1 MTTLANP
8 SGPSVDSGIPPVT
21 RPARNR
27 KRRRRTRWNA
37 LYQLKYMCRDL
48 LYNTPSRRLFQSHRP
63 ALSQA
68 QQKVAGDL
76 AARGIGLVHFN
87 DLFGEPNLWNELKRN
102 MAAFVDSEMV
112 AEGVR
117 QHRADMSKAKEAYKG
132 YLVRAY
138 FENATLT
145 LDNPWLRLGLD
156 ERIISIAN
164 AYLGLW
170 TKLHYADVWYTIPSS
185 EERPATFSQRWH
197 RDPEDKQMVK
207 VFLYFSDVDES
218 AGPLQYVAE
227 SSRSRGVYRHVWSN
241 RFDRYPPEQEFAARF
256 PPSQRVTCTAAAGTF
271 VFCDTSGFHRGG
283 YAIGRPR
290 IMAAWTY
297 VTPASLAARRF
308 KLDWSPGQSTLSELA
323 KYALS

>member
-1 MTTLANP
+1 MTAPANLLIP
-8 SGPSVDSGIPPVT
+8 STDPESRRRAKRS
-21 RPARNR
+21 R
-27 KRRRRTRWNA
+27 KRRHTARRNA
-37 LYQLKYMCRDL
+37 LYQLKYMCRDF
-48 LYNTPSRRLFQSHRP
+48 LYNTPSRRLFRSHRP

-87 DLFGEPNLWNELKRN
+87 DLFGEPDLWNELKRS
-102 MAAFVDSEMV
+102 MAAFVNSEMV

-117 QHRADMSKAKEAYKG
+117 QHRADTSKGKEAYKG

-138 FENATLT
+138 YENAILT

-156 ERIISIAN
+156 ERIINIAN

-170 TKLHYADVWYTIPSS
+170 TKLNYADVWYTIPSGD
-185 EERPATFSQRWH
+185 ERPATFSQKWH
-197 RDPEDKQMVK
+197 RDPEDKRMVK

-218 AGPLQYVAE
+218 AGPLQYVPG
-227 SSRSRGVYRHVWSN
+227 SSRSRGVYRHVWPN
-241 RFDRYPPEQEFAARF
+241 RFERYPPEQEFEARF
-256 PPSQRVTCTAAAGTF
+256 PPSQQFTCTGAAGTF

-283 YAIGRPR
+283 YATGRPR

-297 VTPASLAARRF
+297 VTPASPDPRRF
-308 KLDWSPGQSTLSELA
+308 EVDGSPGRSELSELA